1 MIINNLLNTIDSL
14 LYRTVK
20 FCYTVGEIILW
31 EVIVREN
38 KSFKLGL
45 VSLIYILIAIF
56 SSFAG
61 SQIFIFAAIMI
72 PTFYFALRY
81 DKKLSTKET
90 ILAIVLA
97 NIASIYGFIVGD
109 TLQIVIIIFMTG
121 FSLIASIGIFKEF
134 LGDNKLLN
142 KNRLKT
148 LAIGGVMGLI
158 LGFINLK
165 ISDIDPNPKFILE
178 HLLMALRA
186 GIWEEVAARFI
197 FYALGVYILK
207 GEAKTKFEKVLLYII
222 MIIPHILS
230 HGMLDLP
237 SIIILFIFFGF
248 PLAMLQR
255 KLDLTSAIICH
266 TLIDLIRF
274 ITFGA

>member
-1 MIINNLLNTIDSL
+1 M
-14 LYRTVK
+14 
-20 FCYTVGEIILW
+20 
-31 EVIVREN
+31 REN

-45 VSLIYILIAIF
+45 VTLIYCLIAIF

-61 SQIFIFAAIMI
+61 SQMFIFAAIMI
-72 PTFYFALRY
+72 PAFYFALRY
-81 DKKLSTKET
+81 DKKLNTIEA

-97 NIASIYGFIVGD
+97 NIASIYGFIEGD
-109 TLQIVIIIFMTG
+109 TLQVVIIIFMTG
-121 FSLIASIGIFKEF
+121 FSLIASIGIFKDF
-134 LGDNKLLN
+134 IGDNKILN
-142 KNRLKT
+142 ENRLKT

-165 ISDIDPNPKFILE
+165 LRDIDSNPNFILE

-207 GEAKTKFEKVLLYII
+207 GEAKTKIEKVLFYTI
-222 MIIPHILS
+222 MTLPHILS
-230 HGMLDLP
+230 HGMLNLP
-237 SIIILFIFFGF
+237 SLIILFVIFGF
-248 PLAMLQR
+248 PLAILQR
-255 KLDLTSAIICH
+255 KVDLTSAIICH

-274 ITFGA
+274 IAFGA